1 MFTCLMLAFLEL
13 AGEMLFAILCESED
27 RASIAWDES
36 SDSQTTVR
44 IAYHSHA
51 SYDQV
56 LSDAGGVTCQRIV
69 LSPP

>member
-1 MFTCLMLAFLEL
+1 MLAFLEL

-27 RASIAWDES
+27 RASARDES

-56 LSDAGGVTCQRIV
+56 LSDAGGVTCQRIA